1 MQACLLV
8 RSAVVAGFVCAG
20 AALFGCRAEA
30 NIKASTNDNEPRD
43 EPVTAAAPAAAAPV
57 AAAPTPS
64 RSESCPLFC
73 YEARGSMRAEVTA
86 EENAQLKTAL
96 EPTLARLQQ
105 CTSVEDWRRHGSP
118 TINVR
123 LAPDGTFADMG
134 VDPHHGHESYCFDQV
149 GRGASASVTLPGRK
163 VVRCAEHC
171 ARAPRAQGGRGRG
184 RRGGR

>member
-1 MQACLLV
+1 MKACLLA
-8 RSAVVAGFVCAG
+8 RSGVLAGVVCAG

-30 NIKASTNDNEPRD
+30 NIKASTNDEPRE
-43 EPVTAAAPAAAAPV
+43 EPVAAAAPAAAAPV
-57 AAAPTPS
+57 AAAPPPS
-64 RSESCPLFC
+64 RSETCPLFC

-96 EPTLARLQQ
+96 EPTLARMQQ
-105 CTSVEDWRRHGSP
+105 CTSAEDWRRHGSP

-123 LAPDGTFADMG
+123 LAPDGTFAEMG

-171 ARAPRAQGGRGRG
+171 GRTQGGRGRG